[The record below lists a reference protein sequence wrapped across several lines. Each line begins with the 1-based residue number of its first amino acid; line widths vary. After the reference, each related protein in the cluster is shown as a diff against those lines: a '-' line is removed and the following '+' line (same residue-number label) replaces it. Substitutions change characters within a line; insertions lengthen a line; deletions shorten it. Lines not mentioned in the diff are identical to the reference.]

1 MFKKQI
7 RETLKKY
14 GEKIMRSEEFKMAMK
29 QKHHISTSVGLHS
42 LHVAQA
48 SICLCNILKKAG
60 IHLEERDV
68 VIGALCH
75 DLGMVGRYE
84 KYSNNMECCHMHPI
98 NSVRI
103 TKNLVPDINK
113 KTQDIIRTHMFP
125 LTQRPPAY
133 AEGVVVCLADKY
145 VTLQDILA
153 IVFKFRASKS
163 GNC

>member
-48 SICLCNILKKAG
+48 SICLCNIL
-60 IHLEERDV
+60 
-68 VIGALCH
+68 IGALCH